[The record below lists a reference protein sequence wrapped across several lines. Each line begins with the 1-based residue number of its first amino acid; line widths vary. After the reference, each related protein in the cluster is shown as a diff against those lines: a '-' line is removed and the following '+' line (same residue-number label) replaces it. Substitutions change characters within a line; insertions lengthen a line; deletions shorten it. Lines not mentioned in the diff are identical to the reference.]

1 LKEGLEAHSIETIA
15 CDLMDE
21 AQLTALPK
29 IKNIIFMAGR
39 KFGAEGDLA
48 LTWAM
53 NSHVPALVAQ
63 AFPRSRIVAF
73 STGCVYPFV
82 PVSGR
87 GASEDMPPDPPGEYA
102 QSCVGRERMF
112 EYFSKKLDTPG
123 KLYRLNYAIDMRY
136 GVLHDIARKV
146 IAHKP
151 VDVTMGHVN
160 VIWQGDAAA
169 QALRCLPRC
178 TVPTTPINVSGHEIL
193 PVRDL
198 GKRIGD
204 RLGIEPIVTGTEN
217 ATAWITDT
225 SEAVRLFGEPVV
237 DMEQMIAWT
246 ADWVARDQPSLDKPT
261 KFEVRD
267 GRY

>member
-1 LKEGLEAHSIETIA
+1 
-15 CDLMDE
+15 
-21 AQLTALPK
+21 
-29 IKNIIFMAGR
+29 
-39 KFGAEGDLA
+39 
-48 LTWAM
+48 
-53 NSHVPALVAQ
+53 
-63 AFPRSRIVAF
+63 
-73 STGCVYPFV
+73 
-82 PVSGR
+82 
-87 GASEDMPPDPPGEYA
+87 
-102 QSCVGRERMF
+102 MF
-112 EYFSKKLDTPG
+112 EYFSKKLGTPG

-146 IAHKP
+146 SARQP

-178 TVPTTPINVSGHEIL
+178 TVPTSPINVSGREIL

-198 GKRIGD
+198 AQKIGAQ
-204 RLGIEPIVTGTEN
+204 LGIEPIITGREN
-217 ATAWITDT
+217 ATAWVTDT
-225 SEAVRLFGEPVV
+225 SEAVRLFGEPIV
-237 DMEQMIAWT
+237 DIRHMIAWT